1 MAFDP
6 TSKGYKASSAKPLPV
21 VLLLDVSGSMSGEKI
36 NALNAAVRQMLQE
49 FPKFAQGEG
58 GLVRHTKAAVSIAKE
73 LLVLEQYD
81 FSENEKDQIYAALI
95 LHDTYKAGKDSS
107 EYDSRKSYTTV
118 TEHPVIAHDMI
129 YDASDPDAATVADL
143 IITHMGQWNT
153 KYHSTEEIMPKPV
166 EGPEDL

>member
-1 MAFDP
+1 M
-6 TSKGYKASSAKPLPV
+6 
-21 VLLLDVSGSMSGEKI
+21 
-36 NALNAAVRQMLQE
+36 
-49 FPKFAQGEG
+49 
-58 GLVRHTKAAVSIAKE
+58 RHTKAAVSIAKE

-166 EGPEDL
+166 TNAQKFVHLCDYFASRKIDSIIS